1 MPPPADV
8 SHEELFASAQKLYSD
23 NQKLSENNQKLSENN
38 QVLEQE
44 LQRFKAQNEF
54 LREQL
59 KLSKQ
64 KEFGASSEVSKA
76 QVAGQQTLP
85 MEDLVFNEAEALV
98 APEAPEPTLETVVRP
113 RRVKAK
119 GLREAQLQHLPV
131 EEIRYEVPESDRVCA
146 CCAHPLHPMGEEVRQ
161 EVKIVP
167 AKASVVKHIQVVY
180 ACRHCAQHGTKT
192 PIVTAPMPAP
202 AFPGSLASPSAVAF
216 VLSHKY
222 ELGLPLY
229 RLEKHLD
236 GLGIHLSR
244 QNLAN
249 WVMRGAN
256 QLKPLFLKMREDL
269 LARDALHADETPIQV
284 LREPGR
290 AATTDSF
297 MWVYCS
303 GMDGPPLVLFD
314 YRETRS
320 TEHPLKFLKGFGGY
334 LHVDGYKVYEKLPG
348 ITLVGC
354 WAHARRKFHEAVKTL
369 TPASR
374 AAGTSA
380 AQQGLN
386 FCNRLFKI
394 ESELREKTPEERF
407 ALRLERSQ
415 PVLDEMHAWL
425 NTVQAQSLPK
435 SALGHAV
442 KYCLSQWPKLLR
454 FLLDGRLELDNNRI
468 ERAIR
473 PFAIGRK
480 NWLFAK
486 TPRGATSSAI
496 VYSMVESAKA
506 NGLRPAAYLEYLFQ
520 NLPTI
525 DAKDIHAKD
534 TEALN
539 ALMPWNPEVQAAC
552 K

>member
-1 MPPPADV
+1 MPPTAGI

-23 NQKLSENNQKLSENN
+23 NQKLSENNQI
-38 QVLEQE
+38 LEQE
-44 LQRFKAQNEF
+44 LRHAKAQNEF

-59 KLSKQ
+59 KLSKH

-76 QVAGQQTLP
+76 QAPGQQPLP
-85 MEDLVFNEAEALV
+85 MEELVFNEAEAV
-98 APEAPEPTLETVVRP
+98 AAPEAPEPISETVVGETEVRP

-119 GLREAQLQHLPV
+119 GRREEQLRHLPV
-131 EEIRYEVPESDRVCA
+131 EEIRYEIPESDRVCD

-167 AKASVVKHIQVVY
+167 AKACVVKHIQVVY
-180 ACRHCAQHGTKT
+180 ACRHCAQHATKT
-192 PIVTAPMPAP
+192 PIMTAPMPAP

-216 VLSHKY
+216 VLSQKY

-229 RLEKHLD
+229 RLEKHLE
-236 GLGIHLSR
+236 GLGIHLAR

-284 LREPGR
+284 LRESGR

-320 TEHPLKFLKGFGGY
+320 TEHPRKFLKGFGGY

-374 AAGTSA
+374 AAGNSA
-380 AQQGLN
+380 AHQRLS

-394 ESELREKTPEERF
+394 ESELRDKTPDQRF

-435 SALGHAV
+435 SAFGQAV
-442 KYCLSQWPKLLR
+442 NYCLSQWAQAPPL
-454 FLLDGRLELDNNRI
+454 
-468 ERAIR
+468 
-473 PFAIGRK
+473 P
-480 NWLFAK
+480 
-486 TPRGATSSAI
+486 PRW
-496 VYSMVESAKA
+496 
-506 NGLRPAAYLEYLFQ
+506 PAR
-520 NLPTI
+520 TR
-525 DAKDIHAKD
+525 
-534 TEALN
+534 
-539 ALMPWNPEVQAAC
+539 
-552 K
+552 